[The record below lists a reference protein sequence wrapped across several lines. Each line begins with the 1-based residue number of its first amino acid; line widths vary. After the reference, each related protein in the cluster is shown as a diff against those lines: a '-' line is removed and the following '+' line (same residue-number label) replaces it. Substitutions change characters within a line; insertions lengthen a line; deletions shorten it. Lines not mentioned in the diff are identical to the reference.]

1 MADDIRIPIPARSL
15 SNSNTLPPKAIGV
28 PCKNVS
34 GRMKMMMFHPSQ
46 PNTRLNYCADVLDH
60 IKRYGFAENIE
71 SGTPDTIE
79 FMYDAFPGIE
89 ITGDCPTPKLPRSKI
104 DGLHPYTYKAFL
116 DALNYYLPRKRPQE
130 LFILRYVILRF
141 FPSSRVLTT
150 Q

>member
-1 MADDIRIPIPARSL
+1 MANDIRIPIPAPSL
-15 SNSNTLPPKAIGV
+15 SKSNTVPPKAIGV

-34 GRMKMMMFHPSQ
+34 GWMKMMIFFPSQ
-46 PNTRLNYCADVLDH
+46 PNTRLNYFSDVLDY
-60 IKRYGFAENIE
+60 IKSYGFTENIE
-71 SGTPDTIE
+71 NGTPDTIE

-116 DALNYYLPRKRPQE
+116 DALNYYLPRHRPQV
-130 LFILRYVILRF
+130 LFILRYVILRI